1 MNTLSVKNLEI
12 WGRHGQTGDEPSIA
26 QPFRIDITAHMD
38 FSRVVESDSI
48 KDTIDYKSLEAIARK
63 AVENNSFVLLET
75 LAGLIAD
82 QVLLKPRIQKVEVEI
97 TKIRPKTQ
105 GIPSVVVTKE
115 RNPVYLSQ
123 SIHDIDWPHVMA
135 ELTQFGGA
143 SVRLLTEPFRKLLLA
158 EAELYKYEKQEE
170 FVGPHKVREQLSSV
184 TEMLPPGSL
193 FYKLKE
199 QLEDQILQKVAA
211 NGASNPFS
219 TPFRFNEISLQR
231 YDAGSI
237 GITPHMDGRSV
248 MNLITVTV
256 LEGES
261 KFALCE
267 DRQGSNPHYLDTTPG
282 NVIFMRSTGFLG
294 SDYRPFHFVT
304 DIPNKRTV
312 VGIRQSTKGPYAWK
326 KQVEDGSAEAAR
338 K

>member
-1 MNTLSVKNLEI
+1 MNTLSVRNLEI

-26 QPFRIDITAHMD
+26 QPFRVDITAHLD
-38 FSRVVESDSI
+38 FSRVVESDNI
-48 KDTIDYKSLEAIARK
+48 RDTIDYKNLEAIARK

-82 QVLLKPRIQKVEVEI
+82 KVLEKPRIQKVEVEI

-105 GIPSVVVTKE
+105 GIPSVVVTKVKD
-115 RNPVYLSQ
+115 PVYLSA
-123 SIHDIDWPHVMA
+123 SIHDIDWTHVMN
-135 ELTQFGGA
+135 ELTQYGGV

-158 EAELYKYEKQEE
+158 EAKLYRYYKQPET
-170 FVGPHKVREQLSSV
+170 VGPHKVKEYLSSV
-184 TEMLPPGSL
+184 TKQLPVGSL

-199 QLEDQILQKVAA
+199 QLEDMILQKVAA
-211 NGASNPFS
+211 TGVSDPFGV
-219 TPFRFNEISLQR
+219 PFRFNEISLQR
-231 YDAGSI
+231 YDAGSK
-237 GITPHMDGRSV
+237 GISPHMDGRSV
-248 MNLITVTV
+248 MNLITITV

-267 DRQGSNPHYLDTTPG
+267 DRAGSNPRYLDTTPG
-282 NVIFMRSTGFLG
+282 NVIFMRSTGFLR

-326 KQVEDGSAEAAR
+326 KQVENGSATAEL